1 MEREEVQELGTI
13 FPPPSRLKI
22 GAPEPKVR
30 AERPKEEAVGLLGK
44 MKDAMG
50 QAQEWQ
56 GQQAAAGAAGGMDM
70 GAAVADRD
78 SLQGQAREQNRILSV
93 GGVGMVLIKSHVDT
107 GENVAGNPV
116 WIFDLEVTPEGGSAY
131 AVQHREIVSS
141 MSMGYY
147 GDGTSM
153 ACRIDPA
160 DPQKIAF
167 GEKPF
172 M

>member
-1 MEREEVQELGTI
+1 M
-13 FPPPSRLKI
+13 
-22 GAPEPKVR
+22 
-30 AERPKEEAVGLLGK
+30 GLFK
-44 MKDAMG
+44 NMKDAMG
-50 QAQEWQ
+50 QANDAMADAQRMQ
-56 GQQAAAGAAGGMDM
+56 QQAEQQSGISAGVGGM
-70 GAAVADRD
+70 GAAVAARD
-78 SLQGQAREQNRILSV
+78 SLQGQAHEQNRILTV
-93 GGVGMVLIKSHVDT
+93 GSPAQALIRSHVDT

-116 WIFDLEVTPEGGSAY
+116 WIFDLEVTPEGGQPY
-131 AVQHREIVSS
+131 TVQHREIVSS
-141 MSMGYY
+141 MAMGSY

>member
-1 MEREEVQELGTI
+1 M
-13 FPPPSRLKI
+13 
-22 GAPEPKVR
+22 
-30 AERPKEEAVGLLGK
+30 GLLGK

-50 QAQEWQ
+50 QAQQYQ
-56 GQQAAAGAAGGMDM
+56 GQPGAGMDM
-70 GAAVADRD
+70 AGAVADRD

-93 GGVGMVLIKSHVDT
+93 GQAGQALIKSHVDT
-107 GENVAGNPV
+107 GESVAGNPV
-116 WIFDLEVTPEGGSAY
+116 WILDLEVTPEGGSAY
-131 AVQHREIVSS
+131 AVQHREIVSA
-141 MSMGYY
+141 MAMGSY
-147 GDGTSM
+147 GDGTSL